1 MAKMEFTIETLEA
14 KIRDCQKRIIINRE
28 LLKEDGNEGDQ
39 RLIDEINKLKKLI
52 LFFQRELSQ
61 KYKEKFP
68 GTVTLR
74 DSLEY
79 TEMYF

>member
-1 MAKMEFTIETLEA
+1 MAKLEFTIESLEA

-28 LLKEDGNEGDQ
+28 LLKEEGNENNQ
-39 RLIDEINKLKKLI
+39 RLVDEVNKLKKLI

-61 KYKEKFP
+61 KYKEKSP
-68 GTVTLR
+68 DSVTLR